1 MNPVS
6 DAAAVNEGHPRHR
19 LHALLRDFD
28 AALASEYEA
37 VRQRDAVR
45 LESAVAEK
53 LRLAG
58 DLERLTPQVQPP
70 AAESDPRDREQWS
83 QIQALLGRC
92 ALANRTNGAAIDASR
107 CFMTSMLDLLSG
119 RRPNERTYTA
129 AGRLSRESA
138 AVRFERV

>member
-6 DAAAVNEGHPRHR
+6 EAGAGNEGHPRHR

-28 AALASEYEA
+28 AVLASEYEA
-37 VRQRDAVR
+37 VRQRDAVK

-70 AAESDPRDREQWS
+70 ADGSDPRDREQWS
-83 QIQALLGRC
+83 QIQTLLGRC

-107 CFMTSMLDLLSG
+107 CFITSMLDLLSG

-138 AVRFERV
+138 AVRYERV

>member
-1 MNPVS
+1 MTQGPES
-6 DAAAVNEGHPRHR
+6 DPMGDAQPRHQ
-19 LHALLRDFD
+19 LHALLKDFD

-37 VRQRDAVR
+37 VRQRDTAR
-45 LESAVAEK
+45 LEAAVAEK

-70 AAESDPRDREQWS
+70 TTAGDPREREQWA

-107 CFMTSMLDLLSG
+107 SFMTSMLDLLSG

-129 AGRLSRESA
+129 AGRLSRETA